1 MTRWRRQSLRPIS
14 APLAAVATVRC
25 GEDLHRVGVT
35 VRGQTVLLDHDRRLE
50 RLAVGIEAD
59 AQTACVRVYDHLRA
73 ELATR
78 NVREAVGTRMLLAA
92 PFVMDDAEELE
103 AYVDGARGIN
113 RRRADRVAHTTRL
126 TQISVLGGG
135 PAHLAHWVQP
145 GAPHAFREP
154 DAVVRQAQVRA
165 RHQAVER
172 ILPELFFRAGYPI
185 VARHP
190 PAGPGVKRGAC
201 WHVTVTDLG
210 PDDRYTVHTQ
220 PHPDGRGRVCHGV
233 TVPLGPN
240 WYQDVYKEGLA
251 LLDGGI
257 VVKLG
262 EPGSGGP
269 MASAALLFVQQG
281 AHFRLAD
288 VVVERVPGT
297 RTGWRR
303 VPAPIGVPVVG
314 TGARPSPW
322 D

>member
-1 MTRWRRQSLRPIS
+1 VSLP
-14 APLAAVATVRC
+14 AEPPLAALTAVRC
-25 GEDLHRVGVT
+25 GAGGEETHRVGVT
-35 VRGQTVLLDHDRRLE
+35 VRGQAVMLDHDRRLE
-50 RLAVGIEAD
+50 RVAEGLEAE
-59 AQTACVRVYDHLRA
+59 ARTPCALVYDHLRA

-78 NVREAVGTRMLLAA
+78 SVREAVGNRMLMPTPHVVADA
-92 PFVMDDAEELE
+92 DAEALE

-113 RRRADRVAHTTRL
+113 RRRADRTAHTTRL
-126 TQISVLGGG
+126 TSISVLAGG
-135 PAHLAHWVQP
+135 PPHLAPWVQP

-165 RHQAVER
+165 RQGVLER
-172 ILPELFFRAGYPI
+172 LIPGLFLRAGYPI

-190 PAGPGVKRGAC
+190 PTGPGVKRGAC

-210 PDDRYTVHTQ
+210 PDDRYAVHSV
-220 PHPDGRGRVCHGV
+220 PHPDGRRVCHGV
-233 TVPLGPN
+233 AVPLGPS

-269 MASAALLFVQQG
+269 GASAALLFVQQG

-288 VVVERVPGT
+288 VVVERT

-303 VPAPIGVPVVG
+303 LPAAIGVPVVG